1 MAEEDADGLFRRHS
15 VGELKLMLGKIKQ
28 VHDLGA
34 LLMDAERK
42 KHELRIMV
50 GERYRD
56 VIGAADAILLMREAS
71 KKMGDLFEATDS
83 LCDVSALK
91 KSSHSRAAGSD
102 HSADDERKRLLFSVA
117 AQIRLLVIT
126 PEQIWTTLEEHQYLA
141 AARLYLISRLGFSGL
156 QTGRQALLFKIPSS
170 FPVVQRQWDAI
181 SPFKVQIIEKSTS
194 RLRNIS
200 LNDQQIS
207 EILGAIAMLDNISP
221 KETLKVFLAQRAISI
236 EHVFSSKTT
245 PASSDTICK
254 QIIECIDIIHRTLV
268 SIEKLFIAS
277 PTTLKGD
284 QDLQVAGSSLIE
296 LFLKR
301 LQKASSREDSTAKS
315 LSQTPLAFHEDSLC
329 LVSDLY
335 SEKTNMHILFR
346 HLPESIQRF
355 FPVMNLDS
363 NTVNLCNESVQ
374 SSTQQW
380 LHTITRMIQ
389 TEGSS
394 VLSSISSGVSLVAI
408 RSRTLE
414 YIHVIQTQ
422 TSFAFE
428 TSSALVPPPT
438 STGLHDTSWEKLVRR
453 VLPMPSFSLWTDMYR
468 QLFMDRSISL
478 INTAFELITNQPQT
492 LLREA
497 LTKLNKSPHADR
509 DVASFVW
516 NTGVSEIHERN
527 ISYSNIKAV
536 CRMQTPSIKELGEE
550 FESAVML
557 VRLDVL
563 PLIEMQTAY
572 SSYPLSGRD
581 SSALSIGVSA
591 KAGMDSLDMQKDTK
605 ALSLTFRDSFFT
617 AIKAYRDG
625 MLDQLNE
632 ISSRIREEEMT
643 EHVFGIDH
651 SLFIGRTARIIS
663 LKVGKLISDYESR
676 PMYRQGLG
684 SGGSGGS
691 LPSAAQ
697 QFLNHRTS
705 HLLSSKRMFPQQ
717 ELLME
722 VYNQAHGIWISYV
735 ARRLE
740 VTLRFQLENH
750 DWKHG
755 EQFQIV
761 WESVAI
767 QAQGET
773 GNTMESKIS
782 LPVHVSSFVLNLLL
796 DVCAE
801 LNRIGSYTL
810 EKPCL
815 KQLLLEI
822 SSRIIGVYSTFVNSD
837 IHGKT
842 ISEKGAFQLLFDFL
856 LLVKVM
862 EGSWQQD
869 TVVGGAS
876 SPTSTLKQSSLQSSH
891 SGLENPE
898 QKASAVTAA
907 IKLKIDPIDLAIVE
921 GQIVSNVE
929 RFYSRAWV
937 ILGSLLLLNPRPYGT
952 KRSPSLQEHH
962 NLISIAPTCSR
973 FTLLPM
979 AGAVHARTTVS
990 KFRPSAATHD
1000 PMQGYIAS
1008 SKSRSSSSLTDV
1020 SKTDG
1025 TPKDTSKPAMD
1036 TASAHALSK
1045 RRTRPKVILCLS
1057 KTTHGSS
1064 SNDRLPSLASAMD
1077 SQAGSSTGG
1086 GAGSSGGRVMGL
1098 VNAVAGNI
1106 SLSSSQQQKATELL
1120 MNASSFISGVWGTSS
1135 PSANISVGS
1144 GGDSAGTLKRQVN
1157 K

>member
-1 MAEEDADGLFRRHS
+1 MQYIDSDSLNGGFHHAATSYTCR
-15 VGELKLMLGKIKQ
+15 
-28 VHDLGA
+28 
-34 LLMDAERK
+34 MDAERK

-355 FPVMNLDS
+355 SPVMNLDS

-422 TSFAFE
+422 TPFAFRNLVGFGS
-428 TSSALVPPPT
+428 TPNLNWSARYIL
-438 STGLHDTSWEKLVRR
+438 GK
-453 VLPMPSFSLWTDMYR
+453 
-468 QLFMDRSISL
+468 
-478 INTAFELITNQPQT
+478 AFELITNQPQT

-591 KAGMDSLDMQKDTK
+591 KAGIDSLDMQKDTK

-625 MLDQLNE
+625 MLAQLNE

>member
-28 VHDLGA
+28 RAVQRCHRRCRCHLA
-34 LLMDAERK
+34 NERSFQK
-42 KHELRIMV
+42 W
-50 GERYRD
+50 
-56 VIGAADAILLMREAS
+56 AI
-71 KKMGDLFEATDS
+71 FCEATDS
-83 LCDVSALK
+83 LCDVSAL

-126 PEQIWTTLEEHQYLA
+126 PEQANLDHIGGASISCCGKTVSHISIGIFWTSDWPSGS
-141 AARLYLISRLGFSGL
+141 LI
-156 QTGRQALLFKIPSS
+156 KIPSS

-236 EHVFSSKTT
+236 EHRFS
-245 PASSDTICK
+245 
-254 QIIECIDIIHRTLV
+254 
-268 SIEKLFIAS
+268 
-277 PTTLKGD
+277 
-284 QDLQVAGSSLIE
+284 
-296 LFLKR
+296 
-301 LQKASSREDSTAKS
+301 
-315 LSQTPLAFHEDSLC
+315 
-329 LVSDLY
+329 
-335 SEKTNMHILFR
+335 
-346 HLPESIQRF
+346 
-355 FPVMNLDS
+355 PVMNLDS

-422 TSFAFE
+422 TPFAFE

-438 STGLHDTSWEKLVRR
+438 STGLHDTSWEKLVRGFCPC
-453 VLPMPSFSLWTDMYR
+453 LPFRYGPIY
-468 QLFMDRSISL
+468 
-478 INTAFELITNQPQT
+478 
-492 LLREA
+492 
-497 LTKLNKSPHADR
+497 R

-591 KAGMDSLDMQKDTK
+591 KAGIDSLDMQKDTK

-625 MLDQLNE
+625 MLAQLNE

-684 SGGSGGS
+684 SGGRWIS
-691 LPSAAQ
+691 PSAAQ

-705 HLLSSKRMFPQQ
+705 HLLSSSVCFTAGTSYGSIQPSPWYLDLLCRSSSRGDASFP
-717 ELLME
+717 
-722 VYNQAHGIWISYV
+722 A
-735 ARRLE
+735 
-740 VTLRFQLENH
+740 ENH

-856 LLVKVM
+856 LLVKKPR
-862 EGSWQQD
+862 
-869 TVVGGAS
+869 A
-876 SPTSTLKQSSLQSSH
+876 
-891 SGLENPE
+891 
-898 QKASAVTAA
+898 KASAVTAA

-937 ILGSLLLLNPRPYGT
+937 ILGSLLLLNPRPYGQNYPN
-952 KRSPSLQEHH
+952 SGH
-962 NLISIAPTCSR
+962 
-973 FTLLPM
+973 LLL
-979 AGAVHARTTVS
+979 
-990 KFRPSAATHD
+990 HD

-1086 GAGSSGGRVMGL
+1086 AGSSGGRVMGL